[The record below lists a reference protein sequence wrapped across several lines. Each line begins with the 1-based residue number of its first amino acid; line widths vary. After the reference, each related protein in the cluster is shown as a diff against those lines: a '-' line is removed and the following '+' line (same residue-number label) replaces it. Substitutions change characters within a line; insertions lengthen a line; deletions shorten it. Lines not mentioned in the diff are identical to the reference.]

1 MNFEP
6 LGSEHQGVF
15 FLEVFMSE
23 KIKEIADFWLNNE
36 FLEKFK
42 QVGERYLKQIK
53 EEENE
58 RRLNK

>member
-1 MNFEP
+1 
-6 LGSEHQGVF
+6 
-15 FLEVFMSE
+15 MSE

-53 EEENE
+53 EEENG
-58 RRLNK
+58 LK